1 LLALLSFG
9 AASAGAQVTQPV
21 SGPTPAPEK
30 KVVLETASSSSS
42 TGADDSVVLNPFDVI
57 TSKDRGFVATNAGT
71 ATKLGLD
78 MKDMAA
84 PIP

>member
-9 AASAGAQVTQPV
+9 AASLAPGDSAG
-21 SGPTPAPEK
+21 SGTPAPERK
-30 KVVLETASSSSS
+30 WSWNGLIKFVDWRGRFS
-42 TGADDSVVLNPFDVI
+42 GLNPFDVI

-71 ATKLGLD
+71 RPKLGLD